1 MNTMNSNNGC
11 KSITDTVT
19 PQIAARSK
27 PQTRFQLNT
36 DRVPQAQPMNTKIT
50 TTFITRFCFV
60 LGLALS
66 LWSPLQA
73 QSTQPMEMK
82 TKIDG
87 KVTTSCQEMK
97 EKKEKMIAD
106 MKTED
111 AELLAQ
117 VAKMPSTPQ
126 YELLG
131 LMTALVTHMAE
142 QRTAMDERML
152 KLDREMMQHM
162 KEHMQMG
169 EDSVAQCPIM
179 KDMAAKD
186 AISDDVHKEHH
197 ADQK

>member
-1 MNTMNSNNGC
+1 MNCNDGC
-11 KSITDTVT
+11 KPITDTVT
-19 PQIAARSK
+19 PQIAVRSK

-36 DRVPQAQPMNTKIT
+36 DRVPQAQAMNTKIT
-50 TTFITRFCFV
+50 ITFLARFYFV
-60 LGLALS
+60 LALS

-87 KVTTSCQEMK
+87 NMTTSCQEMK
-97 EKKEKMIAD
+97 EKKKKMIAD
-106 MKTED
+106 MKTEE

-117 VAKMPSTPQ
+117 VAKMSSTPQ

-142 QRTAMDERML
+142 QRTAMDERMV

-162 KEHMQMG
+162 MQHMQMG
-169 EDSVAQCPIM
+169 SDSVSQCPIM
-179 KDMAAKD
+179 KDMADKD
-186 AISDDVHKEHH
+186 ANSEVAHKEHR